1 MRKSKDIQ
9 VKEQLNIRLVLDR
22 SGSMSSCRVETVE
35 SINEYIT
42 EIQKEAVE
50 GVFTLSTFDSRSIDI
65 PISRIPIRELSTLG
79 QDILMPRG
87 GTPLYDAI
95 GTAVHDLSTF
105 THTENEKKVLV
116 IVTDGY
122 ENASR
127 EYTSDA
133 IRQLIE
139 EKTKEGWL
147 IIYLGADHDAF
158 TQSRH
163 LGFEN
168 AKTLHY
174 SKRDSRDAFKSVA
187 TRTSDLYRGNRFD
200 KNEFLEKERRMA
212 NKELYKYEE
221 E

>member
-1 MRKSKDIQ
+1 
-9 VKEQLNIRLVLDR
+9 
-22 SGSMSSCRVETVE
+22 
-35 SINEYIT
+35 
-42 EIQKEAVE
+42 
-50 GVFTLSTFDSRSIDI
+50 
-65 PISRIPIRELSTLG
+65 
-79 QDILMPRG
+79 MPRG

-133 IRQLIE
+133 IKQLIE

-147 IIYLGADHDAF
+147 ILYLGADHDAF
-158 TQSRH
+158 KQSRDM
-163 LGFEN
+163 GFES

-174 SKRDSRDAFKSVA
+174 AKKDSRDAFKAVA
-187 TRTSDLYRGNRFD
+187 TRTSTLYKSSRFD
-200 KNEFLEKERRMA
+200 KNEFLAEERTMA
-212 NKELYKYEE
+212 NKEMYNYEE

>member
-1 MRKSKDIQ
+1 MTKSKETQ

-35 SINEYIT
+35 SINEYIN

-50 GVFTLSTFDSRSIDI
+50 GVFTLSTFDNKSIDI
-65 PISRIPIRELSTLG
+65 PISRIPVRELTILG
-79 QDILMPRG
+79 QDILIPRG

-105 THTENEKKVLV
+105 TYKEDEKKVLV

-133 IRQLIE
+133 IKQLIE

-147 IIYLGADHDAF
+147 ILYLGADHDAF

-163 LGFEN
+163 MGFET

-174 SKRDSRDAFKSVA
+174 AKRDSRDAFKAVA
-187 TRTSDLYRGNRFD
+187 TRTSTYYKGSRFD
-200 KNEFLEKERRMA
+200 KNEFLAEERTKA
-212 NKELYKYEE
+212 NKEWYNYEE

>member
-1 MRKSKDIQ
+1 MTESKDIQ

-22 SGSMSSCRVETVE
+22 SGSMSSCKEETVA
-35 SINEYIT
+35 SINEYIN
-42 EIQKEAVE
+42 EIQKETVE
-50 GVFTLSTFDSRSIDI
+50 GVFTLSTFDNRSIEI
-65 PISRIPIRELSTLG
+65 PISRIPIRELTTLG
-79 QDILMPRG
+79 DDILMPRG

-95 GTAVHDLSTF
+95 GIAVHDLSTF
-105 THTENEKKVLV
+105 THTGNEKKVLV

-133 IRQLIE
+133 IKQLIE

-147 IIYLGADHDAF
+147 ILYLGADHDAF
-158 TQSRH
+158 IQSRH
-163 LGFEN
+163 MGFET

-174 SKRDSRDAFKSVA
+174 SKRDSRDAFKAVA
-187 TRTSDLYRGNRFD
+187 TRTSTLYKGSRFD
-200 KNEFLEKERRMA
+200 KNEFLAEERTMA
-212 NKELYKYEE
+212 NKEMYNYEE

>member
-1 MRKSKDIQ
+1 MTKSKETQ
-9 VKEQLNIRLVLDR
+9 LKEQLNIRLVLDR
-22 SGSMSSCRVETVE
+22 SGSMSSCKVETVE
-35 SINEYIT
+35 SINGYIN
-42 EIQKEAVE
+42 EIQEEAVE
-50 GVFTLSTFDSRSIDI
+50 GVFTLSTFDNKSIDI
-65 PISRIPIRELSTLG
+65 PISRIPVRELTTLG
-79 QDILMPRG
+79 EDILMPRG

-133 IRQLIE
+133 IKQLIE

-147 IIYLGADHDAF
+147 ILYLGADHDAF
-158 TQSRH
+158 TQSRDM
-163 LGFEN
+163 GFEST
-168 AKTLHY
+168 KTLHY
-174 SKRDSRDAFKSVA
+174 SKRDSRDAFKAVA
-187 TRTSDLYRGNRFD
+187 TRTSTLYKGSRFD
-200 KNEFLEKERRMA
+200 KNEFLEKERNMA
-212 NKELYKYEE
+212 NKKMYNYEE

>member
-1 MRKSKDIQ
+1 MTESNDIQ

-22 SGSMSSCRVETVE
+22 SGSMSSCKEETVV
-35 SINEYIT
+35 SINEYIN

-50 GVFTLSTFDSRSIDI
+50 GVFTLSTFDNRSFDI
-65 PISRIPIRELSTLG
+65 PISRIPIRELTTLG
-79 QDILMPRG
+79 EDILMPRG

-116 IVTDGY
+116 VVTDGY

-133 IRQLIE
+133 IKQLIE

-147 IIYLGADHDAF
+147 ILYLGADHDAF
-158 TQSRH
+158 KQSGDM
-163 LGFEN
+163 GFES

-174 SKRDSRDAFKSVA
+174 SKRDSRDAFKAVA
-187 TRTSDLYRGNRFD
+187 TRTSTLYKGSRFD
-200 KNEFLEKERRMA
+200 KNEFLAEERTRA
-212 NKELYKYEE
+212 NKEMYNYEE

>member
-1 MRKSKDIQ
+1 MTESNDIQ

-22 SGSMSSCRVETVE
+22 SGSMSSCKEETVV
-35 SINEYIT
+35 SINEYIN

-50 GVFTLSTFDSRSIDI
+50 GVFTLSTFDNRSIDI
-65 PISRIPIRELSTLG
+65 PISRIPIRELTTLG
-79 QDILMPRG
+79 EDILMPRG

-95 GTAVHDLSTF
+95 GTAVHDLSAF

-133 IRQLIE
+133 IKQLIE

-147 IIYLGADHDAF
+147 ILYLGADHDAF
-158 TQSRH
+158 TQSRDM
-163 LGFEN
+163 GFEST
-168 AKTLHY
+168 KTLH
-174 SKRDSRDAFKSVA
+174 
-187 TRTSDLYRGNRFD
+187 
-200 KNEFLEKERRMA
+200 
-212 NKELYKYEE
+212 
-221 E
+221 

>member
-1 MRKSKDIQ
+1 MTKSKETQ

-35 SINEYIT
+35 SINEYIN

-50 GVFTLSTFDSRSIDI
+50 GVFTLSTFDNKSNDI
-65 PISRIPIRELSTLG
+65 PISRIPVRELTILG
-79 QDILMPRG
+79 QDILIPRG

-105 THTENEKKVLV
+105 TYKEDEKKVLV

-133 IRQLIE
+133 IKQLIE

-147 IIYLGADHDAF
+147 ILYLGADHDAF

-163 LGFEN
+163 MGFET
-168 AKTLHY
+168 AKTLQY
-174 SKRDSRDAFKSVA
+174 AKRDSKDAFKAVA
-187 TRTSDLYRGNRFD
+187 TRTSTYYKGSRFD
-200 KNEFLEKERRMA
+200 KNEFLAEERTKA
-212 NKELYKYEE
+212 NKEWYNYEE

>member
-1 MRKSKDIQ
+1 MTESNDIQ

-65 PISRIPIRELSTLG
+65 PISRIPIRELTTLG
-79 QDILMPRG
+79 EDILMPRG

-95 GTAVHDLSTF
+95 GTAVHDFSTF

-133 IRQLIE
+133 IKQLIE
-139 EKTKEGWL
+139 EKTKKGWL
-147 IIYLGADHDAF
+147 ILYLGADHDAF
-158 TQSRH
+158 KQSGDM
-163 LGFEN
+163 GFES

-174 SKRDSRDAFKSVA
+174 SKRDSRDAFKAVA
-187 TRTSDLYRGNRFD
+187 TRTSTLYKGSRFD
-200 KNEFLEKERRMA
+200 KNEFLAEERTMA
-212 NKELYKYEE
+212 NKEMYNYEE

>member
-1 MRKSKDIQ
+1 MTESNDIQ

-22 SGSMSSCRVETVE
+22 SGSMSSCKEETVA
-35 SINEYIT
+35 SVNEYVN

-50 GVFTLSTFDSRSIDI
+50 GVFTLSTFDNRSIDI
-65 PISRIPIRELSTLG
+65 PISRIPIRELTTLG
-79 QDILMPRG
+79 EDILMPRG

-95 GTAVHDLSTF
+95 GTAVHDLSAF
-105 THTENEKKVLV
+105 TYTENEKKVLV

-133 IRQLIE
+133 IKQLIE

-147 IIYLGADHDAF
+147 ILYLGADHDAF
-158 TQSRH
+158 TQSRDM
-163 LGFEN
+163 GFEST
-168 AKTLHY
+168 KTLHY
-174 SKRDSRDAFKSVA
+174 SKRDSRDAFKAVA
-187 TRTSDLYRGNRFD
+187 TRTSTLYKGSRFD
-200 KNEFLEKERRMA
+200 KNEFLEKERNMA
-212 NKELYKYEE
+212 NKKMYNYEE

>member
-1 MRKSKDIQ
+1 MTESNDIQ

-22 SGSMSSCRVETVE
+22 SGSMSSCKEETVV
-35 SINEYIT
+35 SINEYIN

-50 GVFTLSTFDSRSIDI
+50 GVFTLSTFDNRSIDI
-65 PISRIPIRELSTLG
+65 PISRIPIRELTTLG
-79 QDILMPRG
+79 EDILMPRG

-133 IRQLIE
+133 IKQLIE
-139 EKTKEGWL
+139 EKTKE
-147 IIYLGADHDAF
+147 
-158 TQSRH
+158 
-163 LGFEN
+163 E
-168 AKTLHY
+168 
-174 SKRDSRDAFKSVA
+174 A
-187 TRTSDLYRGNRFD
+187 TRLGSSSRGGSSQWVSVIMILNLIKCNFSKIFVICWKRSL
-200 KNEFLEKERRMA
+200 NVA
-212 NKELYKYEE
+212 
-221 E
+221 

>member
-1 MRKSKDIQ
+1 MTESNDIQ

-35 SINEYIT
+35 SINEYIN

-50 GVFTLSTFDSRSIDI
+50 GVFTLSTFDNQSIDI
-65 PISRIPIRELSTLG
+65 PISRIPVRELTILG
-79 QDILMPRG
+79 QDILIPRG

-105 THTENEKKVLV
+105 TYKENEKKVVV

-133 IRQLIE
+133 IKQLIE

-147 IIYLGADHDAF
+147 ILYLGADHDAF

-163 LGFEN
+163 MGFETT
-168 AKTLHY
+168 KTLHY
-174 SKRDSRDAFKSVA
+174 SKRDSRDAFKAVA
-187 TRTSDLYRGNRFD
+187 TRTSTLYKGSRFD
-200 KNEFLEKERRMA
+200 KNEFLEKERNMA
-212 NKELYKYEE
+212 NKKMYNYEE

>member
-1 MRKSKDIQ
+1 MTESNDIQ

-65 PISRIPIRELSTLG
+65 PISRIPIRELLTLG
-79 QDILMPRG
+79 EDILMPRG

-95 GTAVHDLSTF
+95 GTAVHDLSIF

-133 IRQLIE
+133 IKQLIE

-147 IIYLGADHDAF
+147 ILYLGADHDAF
-158 TQSRH
+158 KQSRDM
-163 LGFEN
+163 GFES

-174 SKRDSRDAFKSVA
+174 SKRDSRDAFKAVA
-187 TRTSDLYRGNRFD
+187 TRTSTLYKNSRFD
-200 KNEFLEKERRMA
+200 KNEFLAEERTMA
-212 NKELYKYEE
+212 NKEMYNYEE

>member
-1 MRKSKDIQ
+1 MTESNDIQ

-22 SGSMSSCRVETVE
+22 SGSMSSCKEETVA
-35 SINEYIT
+35 SVNEYIN

-50 GVFTLSTFDSRSIDI
+50 GVFTLSTFDNRSIDI
-65 PISRIPIRELSTLG
+65 PISRIPIRELTTLG
-79 QDILMPRG
+79 EDILMPRG

-95 GTAVHDLSTF
+95 GTAVHDLSAF
-105 THTENEKKVLV
+105 TYTENEKKVLV

-133 IRQLIE
+133 IKQLIE

-147 IIYLGADHDAF
+147 ILYLGADHDAF
-158 TQSRH
+158 TQSRDM
-163 LGFEN
+163 GFEST
-168 AKTLHY
+168 KTLHY
-174 SKRDSRDAFKSVA
+174 SKRDSRDAFKAVA
-187 TRTSDLYRGNRFD
+187 TRTSTLYKGSRFD
-200 KNEFLEKERRMA
+200 KNEFLEKERNMA
-212 NKELYKYEE
+212 NKKMYNYEE

>member
-1 MRKSKDIQ
+1 MTKSKETQ

-35 SINEYIT
+35 SINEYVN

-50 GVFTLSTFDSRSIDI
+50 GVFTLSTFDNQSIDI
-65 PISRIPIRELSTLG
+65 PISRIPVRELTILG
-79 QDILMPRG
+79 QDILIPRG

-105 THTENEKKVLV
+105 TYKENEKKVLV

-133 IRQLIE
+133 IKQLIE

-147 IIYLGADHDAF
+147 ILYLGADHDAF

-163 LGFEN
+163 MGFET

-174 SKRDSRDAFKSVA
+174 AKRDSRDAFKAVA
-187 TRTSDLYRGNRFD
+187 TRTSTYYKGSRFD
-200 KNEFLEKERRMA
+200 KNEFLAEERTKA
-212 NKELYKYEE
+212 NKEWYNYEE

>member
-1 MRKSKDIQ
+1 MTESNDIQ

-22 SGSMSSCRVETVE
+22 SGSMSSCKEETVA
-35 SINEYIT
+35 SVNEYIN

-50 GVFTLSTFDSRSIDI
+50 GVFTLSTFDNRSIDI
-65 PISRIPIRELSTLG
+65 PISRIPIRELTTLG
-79 QDILMPRG
+79 EDILMPRG

-95 GTAVHDLSTF
+95 GTAVHDLSAF
-105 THTENEKKVLV
+105 THTDNEKKVLV

-133 IRQLIE
+133 IKQLIE

-147 IIYLGADHDAF
+147 ILYLGADHDAF
-158 TQSRH
+158 TQSRDM
-163 LGFEN
+163 GFEST
-168 AKTLHY
+168 KTLHY
-174 SKRDSRDAFKSVA
+174 SKRDSRDAFKAVA
-187 TRTSDLYRGNRFD
+187 TRTSTLYKGSRFD
-200 KNEFLEKERRMA
+200 KNEFLEKERNMA
-212 NKELYKYEE
+212 NKKMYNYEE

>member
-1 MRKSKDIQ
+1 MTESKDIQ

-22 SGSMSSCRVETVE
+22 SGSMSSCKEETVA
-35 SINEYIT
+35 SINEYIN
-42 EIQKEAVE
+42 EIQKETVE
-50 GVFTLSTFDSRSIDI
+50 GVFTLSTFDNRSIEI
-65 PISRIPIRELSTLG
+65 PISRIPIRELTTLG
-79 QDILMPRG
+79 DDILMPRG

-95 GTAVHDLSTF
+95 GIAVHDLSTF
-105 THTENEKKVLV
+105 THTGNEKKVLV

-133 IRQLIE
+133 IKQLIE

-147 IIYLGADHDAF
+147 ILYLGADHDAF

-163 LGFEN
+163 MGFET

-174 SKRDSRDAFKSVA
+174 SKRDSRDAFKAVA
-187 TRTSDLYRGNRFD
+187 TRTSTLYKGSRFD
-200 KNEFLEKERRMA
+200 KNEFLPEERTMA
-212 NKELYKYEE
+212 NKEMYNYEE

>member
-1 MRKSKDIQ
+1 MTESKDIQ

-22 SGSMSSCRVETVE
+22 SGSMSSCKEETVA
-35 SINEYIT
+35 SINEYIN
-42 EIQKEAVE
+42 EIQKETVE
-50 GVFTLSTFDSRSIDI
+50 GVFTLSTFDNRSIEI
-65 PISRIPIRELSTLG
+65 PISRIPIRELTTLG
-79 QDILMPRG
+79 DDILMPRG

-95 GTAVHDLSTF
+95 GIAVHDLSTF
-105 THTENEKKVLV
+105 THTGNEKKVLV

-133 IRQLIE
+133 IKQLIE

-147 IIYLGADHDAF
+147 ILYLGADHDAF

-163 LGFEN
+163 MGFET

-174 SKRDSRDAFKSVA
+174 SKRDSRDAFKAVA
-187 TRTSDLYRGNRFD
+187 TRTSTLYKGSRFD
-200 KNEFLEKERRMA
+200 KNEFLAEERTMA
-212 NKELYKYEE
+212 NKEMYNYEE